1 MLTSALF
8 FGFLLAALLIIVAPR
23 PDESSTMPFRFRLDP
38 LRRLLFAAALSALVA
53 LPLAGCGKKPLHWDM
68 SNVSD
73 VLADLRLFDMVS
85 ADTGKPASA
94 KDFRGKV
101 VVLYFGYTHCPDVC
115 PLTMS
120 HLASAVSS
128 LGPQA
133 AEVRIL
139 FVSVDP
145 ARDTLPILKA
155 YVQAFSPQAVA
166 LRGTLPEIEAMT
178 KLYHV
183 AFSYGDKD
191 AQGNYVVNH
200 SAAIYVFDKQG
211 HSMLIGSDQTRPE
224 AIAHD
229 LRQLVQQ

>member
-1 MLTSALF
+1 MP
-8 FGFLLAALLIIVAPR
+8 II
-23 PDESSTMPFRFRLDP
+23 RLDR
-38 LRRLLFAAALSALVA
+38 LRRLLFAATLAGLAA
-53 LPLAGCGKKPLHWDM
+53 LPLAGCDRKPLHWDM

-73 VLADLRLFDMVS
+73 VLSDLRLFDMVS
-85 ADTGKPASA
+85 ADTGKPVSA
-94 KDFRGKV
+94 RDFRGKV

-120 HLASAVSS
+120 HLASAVSA

-133 AEVRIL
+133 KDVRIL

-166 LRGTLPEIEAMT
+166 LRGTLAQAQAMT

-183 AFSYGDKD
+183 AFSYGAKD

-211 HSMLIGSDQTRPE
+211 KGILIGSDLTKPE
-224 AIAHD
+224 AITHD
-229 LRQLVQQ
+229 LRQLLQQ